1 MRFPC
6 AIVVVF
12 GCALAAGCGAS
23 QQPAPSAHTVA
34 TRHGSAC
41 AKPASLPAGISV
53 APWRLGSVLFASA
66 SSGAAVTSSQIPC
79 VIGPGGLVG
88 QQQLVRLAATDD
100 GGRHWLTEGSA
111 LPVPAQHES
120 DYQVAAVS
128 GPDTWIFSR
137 SADRLIE
144 TRDGGATWTRER
156 LPQPVLAVA
165 SAGGWLWA
173 LSCPG
178 SSQLECVPVVER
190 MKLPAGSW
198 TRTRSLTSV
207 PVLNPQLSLVSGDEA
222 VISLRTAKAS
232 MLASTTD
239 GGAHWSVRPAP
250 TYPGFT
256 CLTESG
262 LFTTAGSDWW
272 QLCSGGSPSMQGAN
286 TALLRS
292 DNAGRTWTVVAVSIV
307 GRSASPGALPVQAQ
321 SGIAA
326 YSASRLFIGSDNQLY
341 VSADGG
347 KFWSMATVN
356 PDGATG
362 QFDVLPGRATWL
374 LGPGAGLWQTTNGKN
389 WHALGPLGPS

>member
-1 MRFPC
+1 M
-6 AIVVVF
+6 VVVL

-23 QQPAPSAHTVA
+23 QQSAASAHTVA
-34 TRHGSAC
+34 TRHGGAC
-41 AKPASLPAGISV
+41 AKPASLPAGVSV

-66 SSGAAVTSSQIPC
+66 RAGAAVTSSEIPC

-88 QQQLVRLAATDD
+88 QQQPVRLAVTDD
-100 GGRHWLTEGSA
+100 GGRHWMTEGSS

-128 GPDTWIFSR
+128 GSGTWIFSR

-144 TRDGGATWTRER
+144 TRDGGATWTDER
-156 LPQPVLAVA
+156 LPQPVLAVT

-190 MKLPAGSW
+190 MKLPAGPW

-207 PVLNPQLSLVSGDEA
+207 PVLDVQLSLVSGDAA
-222 VISLRTAKAS
+222 VISLRTAKSS
-232 MLASTTD
+232 MLASTID

-256 CLTESG
+256 CVAESG
-262 LFTTAGSDWW
+262 LFTTAGSAWW
-272 QLCSGGSPSMQGAN
+272 QLCGGGNPGMQGAN

-292 DNAGRTWTVVAVSIV
+292 DNAGRTWTAVAVSIV
-307 GRSASPGALPVQAQ
+307 GRPAPPGALPVQAQ

-326 YSASRLFIGSDNQLY
+326 YSATGLFLGSDNQLY

-347 KFWSMATVN
+347 KFWSTATSVN
-356 PDGATG
+356 LEGAVG
-362 QFDVLPGRATWL
+362 QFDVLPGTATWL
-374 LGPGAGLWQTTNGKN
+374 LGPGTGLWQTTNGKN
-389 WHALGPLGPS
+389 WHALGALDPA